1 MLKLSIIVPLYN
13 SEKYLPKCLDSLL
26 SQDIPEQDYELILV
40 DDGSPDGSRRI
51 AEEYASRHSNI
62 IVLAQSNKGTSG
74 ARNTG
79 IRRAGGKYL
88 GFVDP
93 DDFVLENSFS
103 VLIRRMEEENLD
115 VLRFGYSEVNEQ
127 YQPTKSCKNPES
139 PDYSSLVMDGCTF
152 LSERLG
158 IACYVWSYIYRT
170 ALLKKNNLFFY
181 EGDYFDDTPWLPR
194 VLSLADRVDSID
206 YKRYFYL
213 IRMNSLVQSTS
224 NRSIVRKMDGHR
236 FLVKELLRQKRAL
249 GNNEASKWYDRM
261 VSHCVLSLLTLVGQA
276 DFENRDGYF
285 QELRESEV
293 FPLSM
298 SKCSVVNKV
307 KLSLINMNP
316 SVYCRMIHLKSR
328 IR

>member
-1 MLKLSIIVPLYN
+1 MLTLSIIVPLYN

-40 DDGSPDGSRRI
+40 DDGSPDDSRRI

-62 IVLAQSNKGTSG
+62 IVLTQPNKGTSG

-88 GFVDP
+88 CFVDP

-103 VLIRRMEEENLD
+103 ALLRRMEEQNLD
-115 VLRFGYSEVNEQ
+115 VLRFGYIEVNEQ
-127 YQPTKSCKNPES
+127 YQPTMSCKNPES
-139 PDYSSLVMDGCTF
+139 PDYTAQVMDGCLF
-152 LSERLG
+152 MAERLG
-158 IACYVWSYIYRT
+158 IACYVWSFLYRT
-170 ALLKKNNLFFY
+170 ALLKENDLFFY

-194 VLSLADRVDSID
+194 VLSLADRVDSLD

-213 IRMNSLVQSTS
+213 IRMNSLVQSAS
-224 NRSIVRKMDGHR
+224 NRSIVRKMEGHR
-236 FLVKELLRQKRAL
+236 FLVKELLRQKRDL
-249 GNNEASKWYDRM
+249 GSDEATKWYDRM

-276 DFENRDGYF
+276 DFENRKGYL
-285 QELRESEV
+285 QELRESGV
-293 FPLSM
+293 FPLSK
-298 SKCSVVNKV
+298 SKCSVANKV
-307 KLSLINMNP
+307 KLSLININP
-316 SVYCRMIHLKSR
+316 SLYCRMIRLKSK